1 MLLFRHPHFN
11 AGKLS
16 VVALALLVSTL
27 LSACSYSPLYGQR
40 AGSRFTI
47 DQNLALIHV
56 HPIKDRV
63 GQQLHNNLLVHL
75 NIKGQ
80 PANPLYELKVTLIE
94 SSFNLGVKKSAVVT
108 RGNLKVSA
116 TLTLSQAANVASGIK
131 ASTLL
136 ITTVSTISSYDI
148 PQSHYSAL
156 AALKNARARAIKEIA
171 SNIRTRLGVYF
182 RQNPQ

>member
-40 AGSRFTI
+40 AGSRFTVE
-47 DQNLALIHV
+47 QNLALIHI
-56 HPIKDRV
+56 HSIKDRI
-63 GQQLHNNLLVHL
+63 GQQLHNNLLARL

-80 PANPLYELKVTLIE
+80 PANPLYELEVTLKE
-94 SSFNLGVKKSAVVT
+94 SHSNLGVKKSAVVT

-116 TLTLSQAANVASGIK
+116 TFTLSQVASGIES
-131 ASTLL
+131 STL
-136 ITTVSTISSYDI
+136 ITTIVSTISSYDI
-148 PQSHYSAL
+148 PQAHYSAL
-156 AALKNARARAIKEIA
+156 AALKDARARAIREIA
-171 SNIRTRLGVYF
+171 NSIRTRLGIYF
-182 RQNPQ
+182 RQRLQ